1 MVSTQ
6 WFRRSGAIWIV
17 LGIVLCV
24 VAVQIDIWEEHDV
37 YTITQTITLPAFA
50 LLILGCWLGIAGY
63 RRILRGSTG
72 WAHAVALGVGFATSP
87 ALWLLAYD
95 WQLAHGVYPYLLAYD
110 AGILLFAGVA
120 LAIVSVFEEPRMDS
134 NAAGTVLE
142 TAGRRRS
149 FIRISE
155 AGGTGMVVAAVCLYA
170 GFGYSLSWLNTRIIS
185 VDPSY
190 DLLALEVLGSA
201 AILLGLGYRSVIRT
215 WTRERKAIG
224 QFAGVVAGGTLFAS
238 TFESLYP
245 VGLYFELEF
254 LMLNLLRVA
263 GLLLVAAAVIPYSTR
278 SKPSK
283 VEAVGSPPDPATP
296 MRFGNVGK

>member
-24 VAVQIDIWEEHDV
+24 VAVQIDIWEERDV

-50 LLILGCWLGIAGY
+50 LLILGCWLGVAGY

-72 WAHAVALGVGFATSP
+72 WAHAVALGAGFATSP
-87 ALWLLAYD
+87 TLGLLAYD

-120 LAIVSVFEEPRMDS
+120 LAIVSVFEEPQMDS
-134 NAAGTVLE
+134 NAAGTLSE
-142 TAGRRRS
+142 TASHPRS
-149 FIRISE
+149 FSRIAE
-155 AGGTGMVVAAVCLYA
+155 AGGTGMVVAAVCLYGEFA
-170 GFGYSLSWLNTRIIS
+170 YSLSWLNTRIIS

-201 AILLGLGYRSVIRT
+201 AILLGLGYRSVMGT
-215 WTRERKAIG
+215 WTRQRRAIG
-224 QFAGVVAGGTLFAS
+224 QFAGLVAGGALFAS

-245 VGLYFELEF
+245 VSLYFELEF

-263 GLLLVAAAVIPYSTR
+263 GLLLVVAAVIPYTTR
-278 SKPSK
+278 TKPSK
-283 VEAVGSPPDPATP
+283 MPTVGSASDPATTIVK
-296 MRFGNVGK
+296 GNSR